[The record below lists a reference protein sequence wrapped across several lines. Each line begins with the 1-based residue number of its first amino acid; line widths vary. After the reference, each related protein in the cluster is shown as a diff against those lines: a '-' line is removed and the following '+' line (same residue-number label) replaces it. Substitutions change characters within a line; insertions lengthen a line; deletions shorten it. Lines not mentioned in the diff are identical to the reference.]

1 MTINNNG
8 FREGVYYDNDFENNI
23 YKKVCYRNGAPIW
36 EITIDRAIWYWEC
49 FIKNAKVS
57 PKNWH
62 DSRKPIKCL
71 NGFKFK
77 KGVLCQ

>member
-36 EITIDRAIWYWEC
+36 EITIDRAIWFSGIGEENLGTIPVC
-49 FIKNAKVS
+49 
-57 PKNWH
+57 
-62 DSRKPIKCL
+62 
-71 NGFKFK
+71 GE
-77 KGVLCQ
+77 